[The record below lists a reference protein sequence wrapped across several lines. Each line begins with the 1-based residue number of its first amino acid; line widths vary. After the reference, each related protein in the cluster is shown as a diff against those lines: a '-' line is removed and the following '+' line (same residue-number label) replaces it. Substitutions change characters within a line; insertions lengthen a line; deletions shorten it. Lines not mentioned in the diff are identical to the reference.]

1 MAKKRRIRW
10 DRVALVFLPVLLLIL
25 LIIVLHD
32 DNDADKDSSSLTPE
46 ISSAADSDESG
57 VMPAQKSADEY
68 VVVLDPGHGGGD
80 GGCTNVDGTR
90 LEKDDNLRIALAVCD
105 VLQKY
110 PHVRVEMTRTTDEFI
125 SLDDR
130 CKLANDIN
138 ADVFVSLHR
147 NSAESGSGIEIWVN
161 NKNNAS
167 DKRLAGYIME
177 LLEDVGISK
186 NRGIREGYRT
196 TFDGDNYAVNRDT
209 NMPSCLVEMGFM
221 TSDTDNTYFDQRL
234 DAYADAI
241 ATGIVEYGGDLGI
254 YDAGT

>member
-32 DNDADKDSSSLTPE
+32 DNDAGKDSSSLTPE

-57 VMPAQKSADEY
+57 VKPAQKSANEY

-105 VLQKY
+105 ALQKY

-161 NKNNAS
+161 SKDNS
-167 DKRLAGYIME
+167 MDKRLAGYIME
-177 LLEDVGISK
+177 LLRMSAFP
-186 NRGIREGYRT
+186 RT
-196 TFDGDNYAVNRDT
+196 AASAR
-209 NMPSCLVEMGFM
+209 
-221 TSDTDNTYFDQRL
+221 
-234 DAYADAI
+234 AI
-241 ATGIVEYGGDLGI
+241 ARPLTAIITRSTVIRICRAVWLRW
-254 YDAGT
+254 AS